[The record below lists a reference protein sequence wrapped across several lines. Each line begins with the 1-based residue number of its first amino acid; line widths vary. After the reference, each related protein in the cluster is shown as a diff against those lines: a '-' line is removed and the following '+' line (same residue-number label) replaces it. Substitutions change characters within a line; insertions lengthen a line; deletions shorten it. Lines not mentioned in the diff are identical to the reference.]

1 MPHSAKRDFPLS
13 EIRQHLETGPIVLVS
28 SAHEGQRDI
37 MTMGWHMMMEFTP
50 ALFGCII
57 SGANHSFK
65 LIRQSR
71 VCVINVPTE
80 DLIDQVV
87 GIGNSSG
94 AEIDK
99 FAAFGLTAVKAAKVK
114 APLID
119 ECYASFECRLH
130 DDSLIDSYGMFIWKV
145 VKAHVAASPKAP
157 RTLHYRGGGVF
168 MVAGANISR
177 RKKFRSQNL

>member
-1 MPHSAKRDFPLS
+1 MRHGAKRDFPLG

-28 SAHEGQRDI
+28 SADGDERDI

-57 SGANHSFK
+57 SSANLSFEI
-65 LIRQSR
+65 IRASR
-71 VCVINVPTE
+71 QCVINIPTE
-80 DLIDQVV
+80 DLIDAVV

-99 FAAFGLTAVKAAKVK
+99 FAHFGLTAAKATRVK
-114 APLID
+114 APLIK

-130 DDSLIDSYGMFIWKV
+130 DDSLIDSYGMFIWKA
-145 VKAHVAASPKAP
+145 VKAHVAAVKQP
-157 RTLHYRGGGVF
+157 RTIHYRGNGTF
-168 MVAGANISR
+168 MVAGDNVSR
-177 RKKFRSQNL
+177 RGKFRPQNL